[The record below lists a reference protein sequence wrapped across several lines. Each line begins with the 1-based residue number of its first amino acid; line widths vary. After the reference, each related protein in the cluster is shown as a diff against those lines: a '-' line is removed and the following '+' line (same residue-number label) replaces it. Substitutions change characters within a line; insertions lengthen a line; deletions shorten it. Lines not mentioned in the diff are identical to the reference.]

1 MKRRLI
7 SVTVTAAAVAAVLAP
22 IAEAG
27 GRWG

>member
-7 SVTVTAAAVAAVLAP
+7 SLTVTVAAVAAALAP

-27 GRWG
+27 WRNP